1 MDPHFFRFM
10 FLERAGMGL
19 LLRHPDDG
27 KRVENGFAF
36 NFQLPGEIVD
46 SNLTHPA
53 FLVLR
58 VVLGLHRSLTESAFC
73 TGTPS
78 LISAPAS
85 VNMIIQLFP

>member
-1 MDPHFFRFM
+1 MDPHLFRFM
-10 FLERAGMGL
+10 FLERTGMGL
-19 LLRHPDDG
+19 LLCHPDDG

-58 VVLGLHRSLTESAFC
+58 VALGLHRSLTESASS

-78 LISAPAS
+78 RISARAS
-85 VNMIIQLFP
+85 VNITIQLFL

>member
-58 VVLGLHRSLTESAFC
+58 VCA
-73 TGTPS
+73 
-78 LISAPAS
+78 
-85 VNMIIQLFP
+85 